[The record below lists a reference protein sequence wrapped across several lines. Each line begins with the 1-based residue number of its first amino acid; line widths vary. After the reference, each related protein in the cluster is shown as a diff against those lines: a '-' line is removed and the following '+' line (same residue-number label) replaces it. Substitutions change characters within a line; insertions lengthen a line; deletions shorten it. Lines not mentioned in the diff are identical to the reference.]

1 MRTFRMSPV
10 GLGAV
15 IGAAV
20 AFVLVGAAIVV
31 LWVVLG
37 AVIGGA
43 LGMVVT
49 QFGRKAVATRKAID
63 LTENAS
69 QAQLLE
75 EARKLDIPGRTTM
88 DKNTLAREVA
98 ERQAS

>member
-1 MRTFRMSPV
+1 MSPV

-31 LWVVLG
+31 LWVLLG
-37 AVIGGA
+37 AVVGGA
-43 LGMVVT
+43 LGMGVT
-49 QFGRKAVATRKAID
+49 QFGRKAVTAREAID

-69 QAQLLE
+69 QSQLLE

-88 DKNTLAREVA
+88 DKDTLAREIA
-98 ERQAS
+98 QRHAS

>member
-37 AVIGGA
+37 AVVGGA

-88 DKNTLAREVA
+88 DKNTLAREIA